1 MEIKQKQA
9 IVFQGSRRRYF
20 CPKACA
26 NAEASLFLDLHFK
39 WENDGDW
46 NWRQEERYQ
55 RVKKWLAKRMLKKLR
70 ANRAPLEGEA

>member
-9 IVFQGSRRRYF
+9 IVYQGSRRRYF

-39 WENDGDW
+39 WENDDDW

-70 ANRAPLEGEA
+70 TNRSSLEG